1 VLKCGF
7 SARRVLLGCVL
18 LSAVSLLPA
27 RAEAAAGLPVVLA
40 WNANAESSVAGYL
53 VYIGTEPGVYSQLY
67 DVGNLTSYTFYGGNG
82 GQRYYF
88 AVSAYATGLLEG
100 PLSVEVSTIVAID
113 PNGGSGGYTGG
124 GSGGGGSTGGSSS
137 GGGGGGTAPPAGSTT
152 VSVSAPV
159 TAPTT
164 PTGPGVVLQPAIV
177 SGTTVTLQWNAV
189 GGLAVFDYVIEAGS
203 APGVS
208 NIYNGSVGLINQ
220 ISATVGDGI
229 YYVRLRA
236 RTGATTSVVSNEIRF
251 SSGFA
256 GVASCTAPPPTPTGI
271 NGSVVGGT
279 AWLGWQPAGGA
290 TSYLVQAGTAPGLS
304 DVYYGDVGGSPAVSA
319 GVSAGFSA
327 YVRVVAVNACGQS
340 GASTEILLR

>member
-1 VLKCGF
+1 VFKLGF
-7 SARRVLLGCVL
+7 SVRRVLLGSVVL
-18 LSAVSLLPA
+18 AGVSLLPA
-27 RAEAAAGLPVVLA
+27 RAEAAAGLPVVVA

-100 PLSVEVSTIVAID
+100 PLSVEVSTVVAID
-113 PNGGSGGYTGG
+113 PSGGSAVYTGG
-124 GSGGGGSTGGSSS
+124 GSSGGGATGGGES
-137 GGGGGGTAPPAGSTT
+137 GGGGGGSAPPVTT
-152 VSVSAPV
+152 SVVSAPV
-159 TAPTT
+159 TAPT
-164 PTGPGVVLQPAIV
+164 PSGPGVVLQPAIV

-189 GGLAVFDYVIEAGS
+189 GGLSVLDYVIEAGS
-203 APGVS
+203 APGFS

-220 ISATVGDGI
+220 ISATVGDGL

-251 SSGFA
+251 ASGFA
-256 GVASCTAPPPTPTGI
+256 GIAACTAPPTTPTGLV
-271 NGSVVGGT
+271 GSVVGGT
-279 AWLGWQPAGGA
+279 ASLGWRPAGDA
-290 TSYLVQAGTAPGLS
+290 TSYVVQAGTAPGLS
-304 DVYYGDVGGSPAVSA
+304 DVYYGNVGAGPAVSA
-319 GVSAGFSA
+319 GVSPGFSA

-340 GASTEILLR
+340 AASTELLLR